1 MDGTMTRTALVRCVA
16 LLLALVFVACGGGG
30 SEGPAVT
37 RGPSPS
43 ATPSPTQ
50 VPASPP
56 ATPSPTVAPTAV
68 APAATPPG
76 DADTDAPLPD
86 SIRELL
92 AQVAEVRELEAP
104 STMRALT
111 VARADVYDTYLD
123 LVSEEDRAE
132 LDETT
137 FLYRLLGYLDEDED
151 LWEIQTA
158 FLDLVLGFYSPDRK
172 TLWVVTDREGVGI
185 EELTR
190 PQRHTLVHE
199 IIHALQD
206 YHFDLNATFERLRG
220 NLDAGLAFTS
230 VVEGDA
236 VIHTDRHAS
245 QYLALPG
252 AGGVYFLATASQ
264 AGDIPPSILREIY
277 FPYTTG
283 ASWAGFLLATEG
295 AEALNAFLVEPPP
308 ATTFI
313 LHRDLLGTGW
323 EPEALDDSFL
333 PAGQIREHL
342 GGDWRVRL
350 SGSLGEFHL
359 ANYLLG
365 DAPYRGG
372 WLELR
377 IPPNAAPLD
386 AAEGWA
392 GDRYFLL
399 EDGDE
404 RVLVARVRFVD
415 AGEASEF
422 VAAHENHARVGAA
435 ILEAGEITLARRPD
449 GNVVA
454 LTEPVGRDVLF
465 AIGTNAE
472 VARAAL
478 EALVRG

>member
-1 MDGTMTRTALVRCVA
+1 
-16 LLLALVFVACGGGG
+16 LLG
-30 SEGPAVT
+30 E
-37 RGPSPS
+37 
-43 ATPSPTQ
+43 
-50 VPASPP
+50 
-56 ATPSPTVAPTAV
+56 
-68 APAATPPG
+68 
-76 DADTDAPLPD
+76 
-86 SIRELL
+86 
-92 AQVAEVRELEAP
+92 VAEVRELEAP

-111 VARADVYDTYLD
+111 VARADVYDTYVG
-123 LVSEEDRAE
+123 LVSEEDRAD

-137 FLYRLLGYLDEDED
+137 DLYRLLGYLDEDED

-158 FLDLVLGFYSPDRK
+158 FLDLVLGFYSPDHK
-172 TLWVVTDREGVGI
+172 TLWVVTDREGVGL

-190 PQRHTLVHE
+190 DQQQTLVHE

-220 NLDAGLAFTS
+220 DLDAGLAFTS

-236 VIHTDRHAS
+236 VIHTDRHPFR
-245 QYLALPG
+245 YLALPG
-252 AGGVYFLATASQ
+252 AGGLYFLATANQ
-264 AGDIPPSILREIY
+264 VGAIPPSILRAIY

-283 ASWAGFLLATEG
+283 ADWAGFVLATEG

-313 LHRDLLGTGW
+313 LHQDVLSTGW

-333 PAGQIREHL
+333 PAGQIQEHL
-342 GGDWRVRL
+342 GRDWRMRV
-350 SGSLGEFHL
+350 SGSIGEFHL

-372 WLELR
+372 RLELR
-377 IPPNAAPLD
+377 IPPDGTALD

-392 GDRYFLL
+392 GDRYVLL

-422 VAAHENHARVGAA
+422 AAAHEEHARVEAA
-435 ILEAGEITLARRPD
+435 ILEEGEITLAQRPD

-454 LTEPVGRDVLF
+454 LAEPVGRDVLF
-465 AIGTNAE
+465 AIGTSAE

-478 EALVRG
+478 ETLVKG